1 MIEAKLQRMSA
12 PGSKPGLERIL
23 TLLAGFDDPQQHMPV
38 AHVAGT
44 NGKGSTSLM
53 IADIVSA
60 AGYRVG
66 RFSSPH
72 LHCYEE
78 RFIVN
83 GEQISAARLLFYLEQ
98 IEERLLSWQ
107 GNDCPT
113 EFEIL
118 TAIAFLYFKDEKVD
132 LAVLEVGMGGLYDS
146 TNVIKPLVSVI
157 TGIDYDHM
165 NILGDTIEEI
175 AFNKAGIIK
184 ANVPVVIGAM
194 PEKARKVIAAQA
206 EQFRA
211 PLVKAADVMAERV
224 DAPDLQGQFI
234 NLSSSY
240 FILQN
245 QLFALLG
252 DFQLRNLAC
261 AVSAIE
267 VLLEKGFTVKT
278 EDLARAL
285 PKLKMP
291 GRLEI
296 LQTIPL
302 VIGDVAHNPQGAEAL
317 THALQELL
325 PGRKRVLVCGMLD
338 DKDRA
343 ASLKCI
349 GPLCSRAVFTRP
361 LGERNR
367 NWHETALL
375 WQQQFPDKPCFE
387 LENITAAVKKG
398 LTLLQED
405 EYLLITGSF
414 YVLEE
419 ARGYFLNNLTVC

>member
-1 MIEAKLQRMSA
+1 
-12 PGSKPGLERIL
+12 
-23 TLLAGFDDPQQHMPV
+23 
-38 AHVAGT
+38 
-44 NGKGSTSLM
+44 
-53 IADIVSA
+53 
-60 AGYRVG
+60 
-66 RFSSPH
+66 
-72 LHCYEE
+72 
-78 RFIVN
+78 
-83 GEQISAARLLFYLEQ
+83 
-98 IEERLLSWQ
+98 
-107 GNDCPT
+107 
-113 EFEIL
+113 
-118 TAIAFLYFKDEKVD
+118 
-132 LAVLEVGMGGLYDS
+132 
-146 TNVIKPLVSVI
+146 
-157 TGIDYDHM
+157 
-165 NILGDTIEEI
+165 
-175 AFNKAGIIK
+175 
-184 ANVPVVIGAM
+184 M

-349 GPLCSRAVFTRP
+349 GPLCSRAVFTKP

>member
-1 MIEAKLQRMSA
+1 MIEAKLQQLSA

-23 TLLAGFDDPQQHMPV
+23 ALLAGFHDPQQHLPV
-38 AHVAGT
+38 VHVAGT

-78 RFIVN
+78 RFTIN

-98 IEERLLSWQ
+98 IEAYLFSWQ
-107 GNDCPT
+107 GNDRPT

-132 LAVLEVGMGGLYDS
+132 LAVLEVGLGGLYDS

-157 TGIDYDHM
+157 TGVDYDHM

-175 AFNKAGIIK
+175 AYNKAGIIK
-184 ANVPVVIGAM
+184 ANVPVVIGSM
-194 PEKARKVIAAQA
+194 PEKAQKVIAAQA
-206 EQFRA
+206 EQLKA
-211 PLVKAADVMAERV
+211 PLLKASDVMVERIG
-224 DAPDLQGQFI
+224 APDLQGQYI
-234 NLSSSY
+234 NLFSSHCKLS
-240 FILQN
+240 N
-245 QLFALLG
+245 QLLALLG

-261 AVSAIE
+261 AVSAVE
-267 VLLEKGFTVKT
+267 VLLEKEFVIKA

-285 PKLKMP
+285 PKMKMP

-296 LQTIPL
+296 LQSMPL
-302 VIGDVAHNPQGAEAL
+302 VIGDVAHNPQGASAL
-317 THALQELL
+317 NHALQELL
-325 PGRKRVLVCGMLD
+325 PDRNRVLVCGMLD

-343 ASLKCI
+343 ASLKSI
-349 GPLCSRAVFTRP
+349 GRACTRAVFTRP
-361 LGERNR
+361 LGERNC
-367 NWHETALL
+367 NWHETARL
-375 WQQQFPDKPCFE
+375 WQEQFPDTPCFE

-398 LTLLQED
+398 MALLGED

-419 ARGYFLNNLTVC
+419 ARGYFLNNLTVY

>member
-1 MIEAKLQRMSA
+1 
-12 PGSKPGLERIL
+12 
-23 TLLAGFDDPQQHMPV
+23 
-38 AHVAGT
+38 
-44 NGKGSTSLM
+44 
-53 IADIVSA
+53 
-60 AGYRVG
+60 
-66 RFSSPH
+66 
-72 LHCYEE
+72 
-78 RFIVN
+78 
-83 GEQISAARLLFYLEQ
+83 
-98 IEERLLSWQ
+98 EERLLSWP
-107 GNDCPT
+107 GNDRPT

-146 TNVIKPLVSVI
+146 TNVTKPLVSVI
-157 TGIDYDHM
+157 TSIDFDHM
-165 NILGDTIEEI
+165 NILGNTIEEI

-211 PLVKAADVMAERV
+211 PLVKASDVMAERV

-278 EDLARAL
+278 EDLARTL